1 MNQKIRLQPMD
12 RMLLHEYYKGFVMD
26 ADIFMDMSNFREY
39 TYVPERVD
47 AYFDKLQS
55 QKDRVDFLIMMNEKP
70 IGEIALKHIDET
82 TRQCELSI
90 HMQNDSVKNKGY
102 GTQAERLIL
111 DYAFQTLGMTA
122 VIADSVL
129 KNKRS
134 QHTLEKVGFQ
144 ETGRDDTFVY
154 YKTSKSDD
162 RAEISIKKA
171 DKNDLKKI
179 YDMQLTAFRPLLD
192 KYKDCETSPA
202 AEPFERTL
210 QRFRFDNVSY
220 HLITLGTEVIGA
232 VRVRW
237 NDDIYVLSQIFILPV
252 YQGRGYAQEAIRLVE
267 AMYPNASLW
276 RLDTIAQEAKLCHL
290 YEKMGYH
297 KTGHSEHIKNG
308 MDIIFYEKVMDV

>member
-12 RMLLHEYYKGFVMD
+12 RVLLHEYYKGFVMD

-39 TYVPERVD
+39 TYAPERVD
-47 AYFDKLQS
+47 AYFDRLQS
-55 QKDRVDFLIMMNEKP
+55 QKDRVDFLIMKDEKP

-82 TRQCELSI
+82 ARQCELSI
-90 HMQNDSVKNKGY
+90 HLQNDSVKNKGY

-154 YKTSKSDD
+154 YKISKSDD

-171 DKNDLKKI
+171 DKNDLKRSMI
-179 YDMQLTAFRPLLD
+179 
-192 KYKDCETSPA
+192 C
-202 AEPFERTL
+202 
-210 QRFRFDNVSY
+210 N
-220 HLITLGTEVIGA
+220 
-232 VRVRW
+232 
-237 NDDIYVLSQIFILPV
+237 
-252 YQGRGYAQEAIRLVE
+252 
-267 AMYPNASLW
+267 
-276 RLDTIAQEAKLCHL
+276 
-290 YEKMGYH
+290 
-297 KTGHSEHIKNG
+297 
-308 MDIIFYEKVMDV
+308 